1 MTDSDII
8 DAVLKSEGGLVD
20 DPADKGGITNFGIT
34 MPTLAAHR
42 GGPVTE
48 DDIRHLG
55 IQEARDIYSQRYI
68 KGPGFDA
75 IESPYLRGVVVDC
88 GVLHGPLNAT
98 KMLQRAVGADVDG
111 KLGPHTLA
119 MANMVDGKALAIKVQ
134 ADRIK
139 ILGRIITNDSTQSK
153 FAAGWMNR
161 VADQITAL
169 A

>member
-1 MTDSDII
+1 MTDADII
-8 DAVLKSEGGLVD
+8 AAILKSEAGLVD
-20 DPADKGGITNFGIT
+20 DPADRGGITNYGIT

-42 GGPVTE
+42 GGPVTA

-55 IQEARDIYSQRYI
+55 EQEARDIYAARYI
-68 KGPGFDA
+68 KGPGFDQ
-75 IESPYLRGVVVDC
+75 IESPHLRAVVVDC
-88 GVLHGPLNAT
+88 GVLHGPANAI

-111 KLGPHTLA
+111 KLGAQTLG
-119 MANMVDGKALAIKVQ
+119 MANMVDGKALGVKVQ

-139 ILGRIITNDSTQSK
+139 FLGRLITNDPTQSK

-161 VADQITAL
+161 VGDQIASL